1 MMQFPKTTIQAA
13 ADDVAR
19 NVGIEVIFNDDN
31 ILVIAEN
38 SQAINEFETRLA
50 ARNIEW
56 DNEIVDGVAL
66 LDSLIDIQG
75 NRTEFRPRHTND
87 EWQARYSIVAKR

>member
-19 NVGIEVIFNDDN
+19 NTSIEVTYNEKNIF
-31 ILVIAEN
+31 VIAES

-50 ARNIEW
+50 AHTVVWE
-56 DNEIVDGVAL
+56 GPTAL
-66 LDSLIDIQG
+66 DAGGMLRTLTDLQG
-75 NRTEFRPRHTND
+75 ERTEFRSRYND
-87 EWQARYSIVAKR
+87 EWQARYEVVAE